1 MKLLIKARGMK
12 PDDYVEDHWENM
24 KRLIAFETKQNE
36 IMINRAMLVLVSTL
50 NHSSHSGEIRVIG

>member
-1 MKLLIKARGMK
+1 MK